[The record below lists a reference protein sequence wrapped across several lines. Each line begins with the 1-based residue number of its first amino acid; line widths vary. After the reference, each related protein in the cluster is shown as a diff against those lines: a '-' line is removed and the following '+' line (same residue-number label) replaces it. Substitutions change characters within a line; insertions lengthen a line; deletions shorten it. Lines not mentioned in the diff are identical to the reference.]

1 MAGLGSN
8 EFNAAGRKCNRDLT
22 QLPGK
27 LETSTDNFAEVF
39 SVGQKQLLCL
49 ARALLRK
56 NKILILDEATANVD
70 MQTDNF
76 IQECIKAQFSGAAI
90 ITIAHR
96 LNTIADYHKVLVV
109 SKGRVIESG
118 SPYELIQAGGE
129 FAEMVAN
136 TGQNAE
142 AIRRK
147 AKESMRRHQSAD
159 D

>member
-8 EFNAAGRKCNRDLT
+8 EFEAAGRKCSCDLT
-22 QLPGK
+22 QLPEK

-39 SVGQKQLLCL
+39 SVGQKLLCL

-147 AKESMRRHQSAD
+147 AKESMRKHQSMIE
-159 D
+159 